1 MKIWVDADACPS
13 VIRDI
18 LYKAAQRL
26 KIHTIFV
33 ANQPIRLPQQAYLS
47 QRQVSQ
53 GADVADTYIVDH
65 LQAGDLVITQDLPL
79 AADILALQAYALSPR
94 GELFT
99 QDNLGPRLNMR
110 DFMETLR
117 ASGIHGGGPSSL
129 SQSDR
134 RNFANQ
140 LDKLLHQLTSAST

>member
-65 LQAGDLVITQDLPL
+65 AQAGDLVITQDLPL
-79 AADILALQAYALSPR
+79 AADILALHAYALSPR

-117 ASGIHGGGPSSL
+117 ASGIHSGGPSSL

-140 LDKLLHQLTSAST
+140 LDKLLYQLTSSSI